1 MFEKLKA
8 KLEELQAQ
16 AEKQFDSS
24 QFNDPVALKTKWQ
37 PLKPGGANFKTNA
50 LVKVSPSVYRYQLS
64 TGGKL
69 FIGLF
74 GTIGIVAFLF
84 GLNMTIQSDIS
95 TGFFPMLFG
104 SIFTLVAYIT
114 YRSMG
119 TPKVFDSSLGFFWIG
134 HKQPGFSG
142 DQKTDSNHL
151 IYFSEIKALQILSER
166 VRSKN
171 GSYYSYE
178 INLVMKDASRFN
190 VVDHGSYTQIR
201 VDAELLSEMMAIPI
215 WDVST

>member
-8 KLEELQAQ
+8 KLKELQAQ

-24 QFNDPVALKTKWQ
+24 QFNDPVALKTKWL

-50 LVKVSPSVYRYQLS
+50 LVKVSSSVYCYQPS

-74 GTIGIVAFLF
+74 AGIGIIVIIV
-84 GLNMTIQSDIS
+84 GLNMLINGGVSA
-95 TGFFPMLFG
+95 GFFPILFG
-104 SIFTLVAYIT
+104 SIFAGVAFFT
-114 YRSMG
+114 YRTIAM
-119 TPKVFDSSLGFFWIG
+119 PKVFDSSLGFFWIG

-142 DQKTDSNHL
+142 DQKTDKNKL
-151 IYFSEIKALQILSER
+151 IYFNEIHALQILSER
-166 VRSKN
+166 IRSKN

-178 INLVMKDASRFN
+178 INLVMKDASRYN
-190 VVDHGSYTQIR
+190 LVDHGNYAQIR
-201 VDAELLSEMMAIPI
+201 VDAELLAEMMAIPI